1 MCRICRCDFVP
12 TGITSK
18 PAVETLIARAVERFG
33 RVDVLVNNAG
43 IGRIGAVTEDSFEQD
58 VHATLN
64 ASLFGMVHMTQQAVP
79 IMRAQRSGA
88 IVNMS
93 SVMGRKAFARFG
105 SYAIVMHAVS
115 ALSDALRQELA
126 GTGIHVAVIHPSLTA
141 TDLLQE
147 ASESLM
153 PPPFRHMTPLGPDKV
168 AEAVI
173 SAVRKR
179 RRRIVLPWQ
188 ANMLLLGEALSPLL
202 GDLIARALTV
212 RFIAKLLG
220 MSNGTTYHD
229 TLARRSTGPQLSLF

>member
-1 MCRICRCDFVP
+1 
-12 TGITSK
+12 
-18 PAVETLIARAVERFG
+18 
-33 RVDVLVNNAG
+33 
-43 IGRIGAVTEDSFEQD
+43 
-58 VHATLN
+58 
-64 ASLFGMVHMTQQAVP
+64 
-79 IMRAQRSGA
+79 
-88 IVNMS
+88 
-93 SVMGRKAFARFG
+93 
-105 SYAIVMHAVS
+105 
-115 ALSDALRQELA
+115 
-126 GTGIHVAVIHPSLTA
+126 
-141 TDLLQE
+141 
-147 ASESLM
+147 
-153 PPPFRHMTPLGPDKV
+153 MTPLGPDKV